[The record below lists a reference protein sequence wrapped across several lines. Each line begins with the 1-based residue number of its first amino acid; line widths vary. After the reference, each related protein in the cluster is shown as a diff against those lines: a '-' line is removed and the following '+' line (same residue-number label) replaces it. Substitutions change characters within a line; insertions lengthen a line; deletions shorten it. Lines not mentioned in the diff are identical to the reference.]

1 MAQKVKHVCFE
12 VWNVSYFILE
22 GHVCLVPFS
31 VWILKNCLVIVCH
44 HQQPYFVCD
53 SKILL
58 QKRHENV
65 CSVYRLRI
73 AYASRTDGSV
83 FALPKGIEFVPDK
96 RKRDSA
102 HLRFEHH
109 DEGRWSNC
117 LNSCFECVFCYL
129 KYLIFLLQPL
139 QTPSMI
145 SLRGPE
151 PEDDDDDPRTNRL
164 PPIKQE

>member
-1 MAQKVKHVCFE
+1 MIGLTIRNLRRIEKIQCIKLKSYFQKLWKRIKREAMAQKVKHVCFE
-12 VWNVSYFILE
+12 VWNVSYYILE
-22 GHVCLVPFS
+22 GLVCLVPFS
-31 VWILKNCLVIVCH
+31 VRILKNCLVIVCH
-44 HQQPYFVCD
+44 HQHPYFVCD

-73 AYASRTDGSV
+73 AYASRTDGFV

-117 LNSCFECVFCYL
+117 LNSSFRVCFV
-129 KYLIFLLQPL
+129 
-139 QTPSMI
+139 T
-145 SLRGPE
+145 
-151 PEDDDDDPRTNRL
+151 
-164 PPIKQE
+164 